1 MPSSAPAPSSVPF
14 DPALGELVA
23 DYEQALRAE
32 GRSPRTIDWY
42 GMFLREFC
50 RFAGRDGHPT
60 RLHDLCAPVARR
72 WLVAL
77 RARPRP
83 PAPASLAGRVRSLR
97 AFASWVQSEFELD
110 RHPLQGLKT
119 PRVPHTLIHSLR
131 DPDVRALLAAAG
143 QGPFGDRDTA
153 VLLVML
159 DSGMR
164 LSELVGLQVGS
175 VDFEDGYCQVMGKG
189 SKERRVPLGRSARR
203 AVRRTLLA
211 RGRVAAGVA
220 LFIADNGEPLTGSGV
235 QKIVRRAAL
244 RAGLEVRCSP
254 HILRHTF
261 ARSFLANGGDVF
273 SLQRILGHSPAS
285 LAVTQRYVELLDEDL
300 REVHRRASPMD
311 LLQGH

>member
-1 MPSSAPAPSSVPF
+1 MPMRPALPSSLLF
-14 DPALGELVA
+14 DPALDELIA

-32 GRSPRTIDWY
+32 GRSPRTIEWY
-42 GMFLREFC
+42 EMFLREFC
-50 RFAGRDGHPT
+50 RFAGRAGRTLTLD
-60 RLHDLCAPVARR
+60 DLSPPVARR

-77 RARPRP
+77 RSRPKP

-97 AFASWVQSEFELD
+97 AFGSWIQSEFELD

-119 PRVPHTLIHSLR
+119 PRVPRTLIHSLR
-131 DPDVRALLAAAG
+131 DSDVRALLAAAG
-143 QGPFGDRDTA
+143 QGPCGDRDA
-153 VLLVML
+153 ALLLVML
-159 DSGMR
+159 DSGIR
-164 LSELVGLQVGS
+164 LSEVSGLHVAD
-175 VDFEDGYCQVMGKG
+175 VDFENGYCQVMGKG

-203 AVRRTLLA
+203 ALRRIVLA
-211 RGRVAAGVA
+211 RGHVAASA
-220 LFIADNGEPLTGSGV
+220 PLFIAATGEPLSRSGV
-235 QKIVRRAAL
+235 QKIVRRAAD

-285 LAVTQRYVELLDEDL
+285 LDVTRRYVELLDEDL

-311 LLQGH
+311 LLRHR

>member
-1 MPSSAPAPSSVPF
+1 MPSRSLLPTNPAF
-14 DPALGELVA
+14 NPALDDLVQ

-42 GMFLREFC
+42 GMFLREFS
-50 RFAGRDGHPT
+50 RFVGRTGHPA

-77 RARPRP
+77 RSKPRP

-97 AFASWVQSEFELD
+97 AFATWVQAEFELD

-131 DPDVRALLAAAG
+131 DSDVRALISAAG

-164 LSELVGLQVGS
+164 LSELVGLRVGS
-175 VDFEDGYCQVMGKG
+175 VDFENGYCQVMGKG

-203 AVRRTLLA
+203 AVRHMLLA
-211 RGRVAAGVA
+211 RGRVAVGVA
-220 LFIADNGEPLTGSGV
+220 LFISDRGEPLTGSGV
-235 QKIVRRAAL
+235 QKIVRRAAR

-254 HILRHTF
+254 HVLRHTF

-285 LAVTQRYVELLDEDL
+285 LDVTQRYVELLDDDL
-300 REVHRRASPMD
+300 RQVHRRASPMD
-311 LLQGH
+311 LLRSR